1 MTAEHTGNPDRNQ
14 ERDVFYVQG
23 RPSSGV
29 ARGYVPPND
38 FAFSAARA
46 SDGFRPPRSV
56 RTGLHAGLVGCA
68 PVDPIVV
75 EVRRGEVVEARH
87 RIHAVAVSGA
97 QVVDSRGDP
106 FLRTYVR
113 SSAKPLQALPVV
125 RARPDL
131 DDAEIAI
138 ACASHLHRP
147 DQLEPVQRLLTKA
160 GATEDDLECGP
171 EPTRLQH
178 NCSGKHAAMLLL
190 CRVNDWP
197 TEGYRLPSHP
207 LQQAMLTEIAA
218 AAELEPQS
226 LPTAV
231 DGCGVVTYALT
242 LERMAHTFSRLES
255 LDGGLRAADAM
266 RAHPELI
273 RGDGAADTELMRLG
287 DGWVAKGGAE
297 GLLCAARQGLGI
309 ALKVEDGAQRP
320 IRSALAALVEQ
331 LGFGVGDLA
340 NVPVENSRGEVVG
353 ELRVHRNAT
362 TG

>member
-1 MTAEHTGNPDRNQ
+1 M
-14 ERDVFYVQG
+14 
-23 RPSSGV
+23 
-29 ARGYVPPND
+29 
-38 FAFSAARA
+38 
-46 SDGFRPPRSV
+46 
-56 RTGLHAGLVGCA
+56 
-68 PVDPIVV
+68 
-75 EVRRGEVVEARH
+75 
-87 RIHAVAVSGA
+87 HAVAVAEERVVAGA
-97 QVVDSRGDP
+97 GDP
-106 FLRTYVR
+106 GTITFFR
-113 SSAKPLQALPVV
+113 SSAKPIQALPIV

-171 EPTRLQH
+171 EPTRLEH

-207 LQQAMLTEIAA
+207 LQRAMLTEIAA
-218 AAELEPQS
+218 AAEVEPAS

-242 LERMAHTFSRLES
+242 LEKMAHAFSRLES

-266 RAHPELI
+266 RSYPELI

-297 GLLCAARQGLGI
+297 GLLCAARDGLGI

-320 IRSALAALVEQ
+320 IRSALAAVLEQ
-331 LGFGVGDLA
+331 IGFDTGDLA
-340 NVPVENSRGEVVG
+340 NVPVENSRGELVG
-353 ELRVHRNAT
+353 ELRVHRNPT
-362 TG
+362 TR